1 MRLVRN
7 LLALIGLLALV
18 ALGAAIL
25 AFEPYVNKARSLDD
39 SALGVYAG
47 VARTILTTGDAMQ
60 ALVYQRSVAPGRGA
74 GDVERALEETA
85 AELGLQSLGTLA
97 VQREIQQRT
106 GKVFPLLQVYLF
118 CDPELAN
125 DLIRHNPGM
134 ATYLPCR
141 VTLYEDAR
149 GGLWVM
155 TPNLDLLLH
164 GSRPLP
170 IALQE
175 RATGLQAKL
184 REMVDR
190 AAGTDDPQGTE
201 ARTEQNVVGF
211 TS

>member
-1 MRLVRN
+1 VRLVRN
-7 LLALIGLLALV
+7 LLALIGFFSLV

-25 AFEPYVNKARSLDD
+25 AFEPYVNKARSLDE
-39 SALGVYAG
+39 SALGIYAS
-47 VARTILTTGDAMQ
+47 VARTILYTGDAMQ
-60 ALVYQRSVAPGRGA
+60 ALVYQRSVAPGRDA
-74 GDVERALEETA
+74 GDVERSLESAA
-85 AELGLQSLGTLA
+85 AELGLQSLGTLS

-106 GKVFPLLQVYLF
+106 GEVFPLLQVYLF
-118 CDPELAN
+118 CDPDLAN
-125 DLIRHNPGM
+125 DLIRHNPSM
-134 ATYLPCR
+134 AAYLPCR

-170 IALQE
+170 ISLQE
-175 RATGLQAKL
+175 RAVGLQAKL

-190 AAGTDDPQGTE
+190 AAGTDDTQGTE
-201 ARTEQNVVGF
+201 ARNEQTVVGF